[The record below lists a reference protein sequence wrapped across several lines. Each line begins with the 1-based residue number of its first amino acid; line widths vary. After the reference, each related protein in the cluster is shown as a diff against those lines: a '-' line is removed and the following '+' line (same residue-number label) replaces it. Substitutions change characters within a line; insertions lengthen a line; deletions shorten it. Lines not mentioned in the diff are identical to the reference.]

1 MRLILAVVLVLSLAC
16 PALAGSVHTKVKV
29 NANPAVGQLVRLHQR
44 ANGLS
49 GSPDNKVVEFAGDM
63 SIATHDDYV
72 VIARAE
78 GIPFPSSP
86 SNFDRGIA
94 VTKPVR
100 VNVDRVIAKMTRQH
114 CGFVKKYAGI
124 PLASGLAPII
134 KGLWNARNKALKAAG
149 SKPLKMQPLCR

>member
-1 MRLILAVVLVLSLAC
+1 MRLILAVVLVLSLAS
-16 PALAGSVHTKVKV
+16 PALAGSVHTHAKV
-29 NANPAVGQLVRLHQR
+29 NANPAVGQLSKLHQR

-63 SIATHDDYV
+63 AIATHDDYV
-72 VIARAE
+72 VIAKAE

-86 SNFDRGIA
+86 SNFDAGIHE
-94 VTKPVR
+94 TKNVKI
-100 VNVDRVIAKMTRQH
+100 NVDRVIAKMTKQH
-114 CGFVKKYAGI
+114 CGFVKKYANV

-149 SKPLKMQPLCR
+149 SKPIKMPPLCR